1 MEDFIVFQLLL
12 DSTVPDKIKNK
23 LRKAFNVYDVETVE
37 KIIDNIL
44 LIKTTNVL
52 LKMKHDEV

>member
-23 LRKAFNVYDVETVE
+23 LRKAFNAYDVETIE
-37 KIIDNIL
+37 KIIDDIL